1 MIEKGISDT
10 GASRCKTPCGET
22 TEIRQRAEMRH
33 VQMRTEVRKAEVSE
47 VDRSLIFSDETYI
60 PNWVPKTLHEWLLI

>member
-22 TEIRQRAEMRH
+22 TEIRQRAEMR
-33 VQMRTEVRKAEVSE
+33 QADNKELQFAF
-47 VDRSLIFSDETYI
+47 I
-60 PNWVPKTLHEWLLI
+60 